1 MVSCGLTL
9 VTIETRKNSVVFS
22 VTGDIASGSIEKK
35 ENTSDKKAD
44 QVLVEVSEPVK
55 NLFSLPFLNSFNKA
69 AGLSDQV
76 TLKLSEN
83 IPLAVEYKIDNL
95 GTLEFYLAPK
105 LNDE

>member
-1 MVSCGLTL
+1 M
-9 VTIETRKNSVVFS
+9 N
-22 VTGDIASGSIEKK
+22 GDIANGSIEKK
-35 ENTSDKKAD
+35 ENTSDKTNEQILID
-44 QVLVEVSEPVK
+44 VTEPVK

-83 IPLAVEYKIDNL
+83 IPLAIEFKIESL
-95 GTLEFYLAPK
+95 GILQFYLAPK